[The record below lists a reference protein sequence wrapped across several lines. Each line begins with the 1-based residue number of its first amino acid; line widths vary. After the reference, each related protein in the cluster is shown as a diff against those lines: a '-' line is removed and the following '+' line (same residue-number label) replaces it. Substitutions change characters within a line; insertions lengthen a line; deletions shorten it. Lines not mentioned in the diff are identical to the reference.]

1 MTDKERL
8 ESVIKHSKMSVN
20 AFAMS
25 LGLTRSTK
33 IYNIINQKNGISPA
47 MANLITSVYSE
58 INFDWLLT
66 GEGEM
71 LKVDPTPDPAKEA
84 DQPSQLYEIILKQ
97 QETIAKLTDRLL
109 ELTDDLKP
117 KKDQ

>member
-8 ESVIKHSKMSVN
+8 ECVIKHSQKSIN

-25 LGLTRSTK
+25 LGLDRSTK
-33 IYNIINQKNGISPA
+33 IYNIINQKNGISSSL
-47 MANLITSVYSE
+47 ANLITSTYSE
-58 INFDWLLT
+58 VNYNWLLT

-71 LKVDPTPDPAKEA
+71 LKSDQEPAKEPE
-84 DQPSQLYEIILKQ
+84 QSGKLYEIILKQ

-109 ELTDDLKP
+109 TLTEDFKP
-117 KKDQ
+117 NKDQ

>member
-71 LKVDPTPDPAKEA
+71 LKA
-84 DQPSQLYEIILKQ
+84 DQEPAVEAQPPSQLYEIILKQ